1 LELNITEIMAKL
13 PHRYP
18 MLLIDRVLELIPQE
32 RIVAIKNVSAG
43 DSFTHGI
50 GGGPTPMPGT
60 LILEAMAQAAGL
72 FSFAEK
78 GAGKDDQERPESAG
92 TVYYFLGVDD
102 ASFLQPV
109 IAGDCL
115 RLEVRALRLSRSI
128 CKYKGQA
135 YVGDTLVAEATLL
148 CAIRA
153 K

>member
-1 LELNITEIMAKL
+1 MELNITEIMEKL
-13 PHRYP
+13 PHRFP
-18 MLLIDRVLELIPQE
+18 MLLIDRVLELVPQE

-50 GGGPTPMPGT
+50 EGGAAPMPGT
-60 LILEAMAQAAGL
+60 LILEAMAQGAAL

-78 GAGKDDQERPESAG
+78 GAGKDEHERPEEAG

-102 ASFLQPV
+102 ARFLQPV

-115 RLEVRALRLSRSI
+115 RLDVRALRLSRSI